1 MTEPSKSSIEEIKTL
16 ARLLLSK
23 LDSYERLIFWLE
35 VVTYLREKDGIEGIK
50 TQEGFISFKPQN
62 SSDI

>member
-1 MTEPSKSSIEEIKTL
+1 MTEPSESSIEEIKTL

-23 LDSYERLIFWLE
+23 LDYHERFIFGLE
-35 VVTYLREKDGIEGIK
+35 VVTYLREEDGIQGIK
-50 TQEGFISFKPQN
+50 TQEGFISFEPQN